1 MAVND
6 DRNDTPVPNG
16 EDGPDVT
23 EATADSDPEPESSSV
38 SEPPGSDPRSPPFGD
53 ADRED
58 ADDPDVEEST
68 ESDDRRLQGAPTWV
82 AGLTLLGL
90 VLLYLGERILG
101 EAPTGHWLASGAGI
115 FALLASTVLR
125 FSPRFRGEGEMVAI
139 NRLLAVLTLVTAG
152 AVLLYFGTGE
162 WGSERLGLTALEP
175 DTRDRV
181 ESLLTIAWVVLL
193 VGSCVPMVFA
203 EAAMYPMRHAE
214 RPEVRRVRAAVVAG
228 LALVLAAIYGSLFVF
243 AARSAEVK
251 VDYSY
256 FKTSRPSES
265 TRNIAASLEQ
275 PVTVYAFFPPVNE
288 ARVEVERY
296 LRDLASG
303 TENLKVEVH
312 DRVLVPKLAR
322 EVRVRQDGVI
332 VLKRDKVTQ
341 QLSIGTKVKDA
352 RPKLRKLDRSFQQR
366 LMKFVRSQR
375 TAYLTTGHGE
385 LNDKSS
391 RRPGGADKGKD
402 VRELL
407 RVLNYRTKSLGL
419 SQGLAREVPKDADLV
434 LVLGPSDPFLPDEV
448 AALKR
453 YAEGGG
459 KLFLALDP
467 NVESSASLLDEPGQR
482 PDETSRGGHD
492 AAAAPGASAAPADSG
507 AAPTP
512 SAGEPAADA
521 SRPRKPGQGS
531 AKDESAKDGAAPTP
545 GDRGLGA
552 LAEAVGLE
560 FDATL
565 LANARYHLSDRFNSS
580 DRILL
585 GTNRYS
591 SHASV
596 STLSRYSQEAVIVL
610 PGAGSLRAKKG
621 TSYKVDF
628 TVRSMPG
635 TFADTNGNYEFDKG
649 QERKETYNFA
659 AAVSV
664 TPKPGAKSAKTEKK
678 ANPPKSGEAK
688 DVPGPEEMRAFV
700 LTDASGLESPLLRRL
715 KANQLLFADAVK
727 WLGGEESF
735 AGQVNTEEDVR
746 IEHTRQEDL
755 VWFYSTIFGFPA
767 LVLGGG
773 LLLARRGRRR
783 KRSKKPATAKQ
794 GGET

>member
-1 MAVND
+1 MAVID
-6 DRNDTPVPNG
+6 DRDDTPVPDG
-16 EDGPDVT
+16 EAGTDVT
-23 EATADSDPEPESSSV
+23 EAT
-38 SEPPGSDPRSPPFGD
+38 PGSDTQ
-53 ADRED
+53 
-58 ADDPDVEEST
+58 ADDDSRSSAPPASDSSPDPSGDPDTDDTDELDLEEAS
-68 ESDDRRLQGAPTWV
+68 ESEDRRLQGAPIWV

-101 EAPTGHWLASGAGI
+101 AAPTGHWVASGAGI

-125 FSPRFRGEGEMVAI
+125 FSPRFRGEGELVAI

-162 WGSERLGLTALEP
+162 WASERLGLTALEP

-181 ESLLTIAWVVLL
+181 ESLLTIAWIVLV
-193 VGSCVPMVFA
+193 VGSVVPMVFA

-228 LALVLAAIYGSLFVF
+228 LALVLAAVYGSLFVF
-243 AARSAEVK
+243 AARSAEMK

-265 TRNIAASLEQ
+265 TRNIAASLKQ
-275 PVTVYAFFPPVNE
+275 PVTVYAFFPAVNE

-303 TENLKVEVH
+303 TENLNVEVH

-332 VLKRDKVTQ
+332 VMQRDKVTE
-341 QLSIGTKVKDA
+341 QLTIGTKVKDA
-352 RPKLRKLDRSFQQR
+352 RPKLRTLDRDFQQH
-366 LMKFVRSQR
+366 LMKFVRQQR

-419 SQGLAREVPKDADLV
+419 GQGLAREVPKDADLV
-434 LVLGPSDPFLPDEV
+434 LVLGPSEPFLPDEIG
-448 AALKR
+448 ALRR

-459 KLFLALDP
+459 KLFMALDP
-467 NVESSASLLDEPGQR
+467 DVESSAPLLDKPGRPHAQDSQTGGEPTGAPSAR
-482 PDETSRGGHD
+482 
-492 AAAAPGASAAPADSG
+492 PGASAAPPSSSS
-507 AAPTP
+507 AAPGADEAPPTKSGPDHPADETP
-512 SAGEPAADA
+512 TDTPRAQSDAGLE
-521 SRPRKPGQGS
+521 
-531 AKDESAKDGAAPTP
+531 
-545 GDRGLGA
+545 A

-565 LANARYHLSDRFNSS
+565 LANARYHLPDRFNPS

-596 STLSRYSQEAVIVL
+596 STLSRFSQEAVVVL
-610 PGAGSLRAKKG
+610 PGAGSLRQHKG
-621 TSYKVDF
+621 TAHKVDF

-635 TFADTNGNYEFDKG
+635 TFSDANKNYEFDKG
-649 QERKETYNFA
+649 TERKETYNFA
-659 AAVSV
+659 AAVTQ
-664 TPKPGAKSAKTEKK
+664 TPKQGAR
-678 ANPPKSGEAK
+678 PPKPVAK
-688 DVPGPEEMRAFV
+688 QDKPKGGKSEDVPGPDEMRAFV
-700 LTDASGLESPLLRRL
+700 LTDATGLESPLLRRL

-735 AGQVNTEEDVR
+735 AGEVNTEEDVR

-773 LLLARRGRRR
+773 LLLAQRRHRRQR
-783 KRSKKPATAKQ
+783 TKQPAPAKQ
-794 GGET
+794 GGRA